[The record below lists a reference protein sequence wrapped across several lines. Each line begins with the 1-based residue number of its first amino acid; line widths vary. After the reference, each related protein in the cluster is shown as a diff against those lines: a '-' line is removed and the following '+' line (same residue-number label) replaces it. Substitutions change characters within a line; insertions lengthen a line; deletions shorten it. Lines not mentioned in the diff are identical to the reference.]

1 MKKIFYIVLV
11 IVILMVIGQFLKNNI
26 PASAQNAPATPTQAV
41 VEESAVVTED
51 EDGNMVVDGEVVED
65 IEEENPSATSDEQ
78 ETVISE

>member
-11 IVILMVIGQFLKNNI
+11 IIILLVIGQFLKSNI
-26 PASAQNAPATPTQAV
+26 PASAQTAPATPTQAV
-41 VEESAVVTED
+41 VEENAVVTED
-51 EDGNMVVDGEVVED
+51 EEGNMVVDGEVVED